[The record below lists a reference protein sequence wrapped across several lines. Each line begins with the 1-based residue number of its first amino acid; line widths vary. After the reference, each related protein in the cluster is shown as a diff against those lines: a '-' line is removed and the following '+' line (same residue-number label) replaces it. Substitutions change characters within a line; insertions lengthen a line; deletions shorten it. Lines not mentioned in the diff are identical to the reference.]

1 MGSYQALAFDFGA
14 STGRAVLG
22 TLADGKLT
30 RREVYRFD
38 NTPVERDGT
47 LYWDIDAL
55 LAGVREGMARA
66 ETFDS
71 LAFDTWGVDFGL
83 LDAEGRLLAPP
94 VHYRD
99 RRTAANLHAAGA
111 KVADERVFHATVGAS
126 GAEPETVVAGVL
138 HLTPFKA
145 DVLGKVE
152 VHGGGDACR
161 CLFAVFTPLGHHI
174 G

>member
-1 MGSYQALAFDFGA
+1 MEDGNAHAARQYQSGALNNVVFDDNAAGGECGV
-14 STGRAVLG
+14 GRHV
-22 TLADGKLT
+22 
-30 RREVYRFD
+30 EV
-38 NTPVERDGT
+38 
-47 LYWDIDAL
+47 
-55 LAGVREGMARA
+55 
-66 ETFDS
+66 
-71 LAFDTWGVDFGL
+71 
-83 LDAEGRLLAPP
+83 
-94 VHYRD
+94 
-99 RRTAANLHAAGA
+99 ANLHAAGA
-111 KVADERVFHATVGAS
+111 KVADERVLHATVGAS